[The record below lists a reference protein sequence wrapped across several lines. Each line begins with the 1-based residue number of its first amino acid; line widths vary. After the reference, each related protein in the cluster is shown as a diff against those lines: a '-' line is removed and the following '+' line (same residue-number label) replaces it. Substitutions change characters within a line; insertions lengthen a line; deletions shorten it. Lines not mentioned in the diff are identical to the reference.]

1 MKASKAITIS
11 LAGLIAA
18 CAIPFGTV
26 FAAANTQDYPVET
39 TDEISGEIKQPFEK
53 NLTDEIESISDY
65 AVYGDNFAYAS
76 GLTITILARDES
88 GDRKCLPPYTHDYTV
103 EKLDYD
109 VNGNLYFENSS
120 DISYLYAA
128 PPVRQEH
135 EFQNIDSSLPIIVD
149 TGYYALNGKTGE
161 LMYYKNSEPTSL
173 GVGFSL
179 IKRYGEYVYAI
190 KDGKV
195 PYVIDEH
202 KANPLDLS
210 YTNFDDAKSILCGDA
225 AKKLAKGDEALK
237 TANIERGKYYTQID
251 PNAVG
256 TGDTDTFRLISD
268 VGSTKKAEADKP
280 CLVLCKSGNTAVV
293 ATNDGMFITST
304 ANLKKESNYSAPS
317 NDWSSQGGKAY
328 AIETTGI
335 YSCPFMSESTKIA
348 ELESGAEHVV
358 SVTEKFALDFINT
371 KFYKVTYQTTDKDGN
386 NVTVEGFVAANML
399 TPYDYKADDN
409 VPKDNGD
416 KDFNYDTNVV
426 SVVLAIVIVAL
437 VIVAIMYI
445 SLIGTKKDKDKKD
458 KKEKKKKK
466 AEPEPDSEND
476 RVYDEDDEE

>member
-11 LAGLIAA
+11 LASIIAA

-26 FAAANTQDYPVET
+26 FAADSLKDYPVET
-39 TDEISGEIKQPFEK
+39 TDEISGEIVQPFERT
-53 NLTDEIESISDY
+53 LEIESITDY

-76 GLTITILARDES
+76 GLTITILSRDES

-109 VNGNLYFENSS
+109 DKGNLYFENSS
-120 DISYLYAA
+120 DISYLYAS

-135 EFQNIDSSLPIIVD
+135 EFQNIDSSLPIIID
-149 TGYYALNGKTGE
+149 TGYYALNSETGE
-161 LMYYKNSEPTSL
+161 LLYYKNGVPTSL
-173 GVGFSL
+173 GNGFSL
-179 IKRYGEYVYAI
+179 VKKYGEYVYAV
-190 KDGKV
+190 KDGTV
-195 PYVIDEH
+195 PYEIDEH
-202 KANPLDLS
+202 KATPLDLS
-210 YTNFDDAKSILCGDA
+210 YTNFDEAKNILCGEA
-225 AKKLAKGDEALK
+225 AKKLASGGDELK

-251 PNAVG
+251 PNAIG
-256 TGDTDTFRLISD
+256 TGDTDTFRPKSD

-280 CLVLCKSGNTAVV
+280 CLVLCKVGETAVV

-304 ANLKKESNYSAPS
+304 RNLKKESNYSAPG
-317 NDWSSQGGKAY
+317 NDWNSPGGKAY
-328 AIETTGI
+328 AIENTGV

-358 SVTEKFALDFINT
+358 TVTEKFALDFINT
-371 KFYKVTYQTTDKDGN
+371 KFYKVSYTRTDEDGKS
-386 NVTVEGFVAANML
+386 VPVEGYVAANML

-409 VPKDNGD
+409 KPQENGD
-416 KDFNYDTNVV
+416 KEFNYDTNVV

-445 SLIGTKKDKDKKD
+445 ALIGTKKDKNKKDKKD
-458 KKEKKKKK
+458 KKKKKD
-466 AEPEPDSEND
+466 EPESESEPEND
-476 RVYDEDDEE
+476 SVDDGDDE